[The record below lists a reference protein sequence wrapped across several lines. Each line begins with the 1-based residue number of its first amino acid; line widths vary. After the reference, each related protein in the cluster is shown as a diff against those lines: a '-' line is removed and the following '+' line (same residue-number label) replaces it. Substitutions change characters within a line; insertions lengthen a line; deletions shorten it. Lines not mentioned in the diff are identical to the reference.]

1 MLERDKFIFSLFL
14 LLNGLEGIDEL
25 NLSIPFGPFTNL
37 LSNTHCICDFLHA
50 TKNVITVEFIIKDSW
65 YYGLDTTLFLVFW
78 SAIFIWLVLQFD
90 AMSLEKVNKLHIRLI
105 WCCVVLR
112 TNIRF
117 APIGPQTTHPWNFSC
132 NIINFSLWIFIYAAQ
147 LSFWLCCVLM
157 FKFNL
162 SIFCCWRESE
172 YWISIPNQISAILS
186 DFAVWASQFNLKKL
200 RGVLQCDLHFLLLLV
215 RISECSFKVNENKD
229 EG

>member
-50 TKNVITVEFIIKDSW
+50 TKNAITVEFIIKDSW
-65 YYGLDTTLFLVFW
+65 YYGHDTTVLILQCSIKTVVIITTLFLVFW

-90 AMSLEKVNKLHIRLI
+90 ALSLEKVNKLHIRLI

-162 SIFCCWRESE
+162 SIFCCWR
-172 YWISIPNQISAILS
+172 
-186 DFAVWASQFNLKKL
+186 
-200 RGVLQCDLHFLLLLV
+200 
-215 RISECSFKVNENKD
+215 
-229 EG
+229 